1 MTIDPNR
8 LDVLALALAKATD
21 LAAILCI
28 RKEILAFLAE
38 LLSEATPHAQRAQR
52 LRARTRRRA
61 RDLRR
66 RSELKAGEMLAS
78 MRDRG
83 LMRTSTHRAN
93 LPSLAT
99 LGLGWGTAKRWERRA
114 REARQDENHADV
126 TAST

>member
-1 MTIDPNR
+1 MMTDPSR
-8 LDVLALALAKATD
+8 LSALSLALAKATD

-28 RKEILAFLAE
+28 RKEIQAFLVA
-38 LLSEATPHAQRAQR
+38 LAADGTPHAQRAQR

-66 RSELKAGEMLAS
+66 RSELKAGEMLAM

-83 LMRTSTHRAN
+83 QTRKA
-93 LPSLAT
+93 PPLAT
-99 LGLGWGTAKRWERRA
+99 LGLGWGTAMRWERRA

-126 TAST
+126 AAPT